1 MSSFQSL
8 VQGERTTGADVRT
21 QNVTA
26 VQAVAN
32 IVKSSLGPVGLDK
45 VWVGGEGAGAT
56 DRWGRERRGFFFVA
70 SPPPPPRSS
79 SRSAPHAPAL
89 SPPRQML
96 VDDIG
101 DVTITNDGATILKLL
116 EVEHPAAKVRGREK
130 GRERWMDG
138 GARGRATGARPRRAR
153 AAADLACSP
162 SRTRTHTHSSVLS
175 SLLASSPPPPPLPPS
190 HQILVDLAELQDEE
204 VGDGTTSVVIVAA
217 ELLRRAAVLV
227 RHKVHPTSVIAGYRL
242 AMREVRMRRRER
254 ERA

>member
-70 SPPPPPRSS
+70 PPPPRSS

-130 GRERWMDG
+130 GRERWMG
-138 GARGRATGARPRRAR
+138 GRGEEQRARARGGRARRPTLPALPLARALTLTPLCSPPSLPPLLLLLPSLPHTRSWSTWRNCRTRRSATARPRSSSSRRSCCAGR
-153 AAADLACSP
+153 P
-162 SRTRTHTHSSVLS
+162 SSSATRST
-175 SLLASSPPPPPLPPS
+175 
-190 HQILVDLAELQDEE
+190 
-204 VGDGTTSVVIVAA
+204 
-217 ELLRRAAVLV
+217 RRASL
-227 RHKVHPTSVIAGYRL
+227 
-242 AMREVRMRRRER
+242 
-254 ERA
+254 RATAWRCGR